1 MKRVAKTR
9 SSQEAYQKLKNR
21 LPKRLHR
28 QKLTN
33 TSLGS
38 MVPNI
43 VTIWALCC
51 GMTAIQMA
59 ILQRWHLAIVAILV
73 AGFLDAM
80 DGRLARLLNST
91 SRFGAELDSFSDLL
105 SFGAAP
111 ALVIYL
117 RSLHQWG
124 EIGWGICLLFIVC
137 MTLRLARFNTR
148 SIEGSNPAWAQS
160 FFMGVPAPAAAYLGL
175 MPLIFQQYLSLEWL
189 DTPLVYTLFLVS
201 TGALMI
207 SRIPTFSLKKVT
219 IPHRLVLPL
228 MLIGVLGLLAIYSQ
242 PWLTLS
248 IIGYI
253 YLGLIPFSIRAYK
266 RLQKAN
272 QPSLE
277 TAQVPPTLA
286 ET

>member
-1 MKRVAKTR
+1 MKPVSKIK
-9 SSQEAYQKLKNR
+9 SSQETYQKFKNRFPKRFRQQKLK
-21 LPKRLHR
+21 
-28 QKLTN
+28 T

-59 ILQRWHLAIVAILV
+59 MLGRWHLAIVAILI

-80 DGRLARLLNST
+80 DGRLARLLNSA

-111 ALVIYL
+111 ALVVYL

-124 EIGWGICLLFIVC
+124 EIGWAVCLLFIVC

-148 SIEGSNPAWAQS
+148 SIEGTNPPWAQS
-160 FFMGVPAPAAAYLGL
+160 FFTGVPAPAAAYLSL
-175 MPLIFQQYLSLEWL
+175 MPLIFQQYLAVPWL
-189 DTPLVYTLFLVS
+189 DSPVIYSFFLIV
-201 TGALMI
+201 TGALMV

-219 IPHRLVLPL
+219 IPHPLVLPL
-228 MLIGVLGLLAIYSQ
+228 MLIGALGLMAIYSH

-248 IIGYI
+248 IIGCI

-266 RLQKAN
+266 RLENLEKLKAE
-272 QPSLE
+272 E
-277 TAQVPPTLA
+277 TS
-286 ET
+286 